1 MAQQTAVGKWIHKL
15 FKCPSYWKSV
25 WNTITKSKPFYRCT
39 ECNKAMHCYW
49 DGNDTSKGIDFCDKC
64 ASKH

>member
-1 MAQQTAVGKWIHKL
+1 MAQQTAVKKWVHKI
-15 FKCPSYWKSV
+15 FKCPSFWKSV
-25 WNTITKSKPFYRCT
+25 WNTITKSEPFYRCP